1 MPALVA
7 LLALATVAAVLLLV
21 AVLVITGWARQE
33 VQLPDGSRGTQ
44 PPG

>member
-21 AVLVITGWARQE
+21 AVLVITDMARHE
-33 VQLPDGSRGTQ
+33 VRYEDRSRGTQ